1 MFRPYAAL
9 IVAAALFSGVMS
21 LWAMPA
27 SFRAMRDAISEVQS
41 DFLTQIVRPGAFNAL
56 ESGLI
61 FHYRERGPSGE
72 LLGIFMLDTREQGQN
87 NVYLAE
93 TGIAA
98 KLGDQNFLVLE
109 TGTIQRQDK
118 DSTPAMIVFDSYA
131 LDLAHFGS
139 HGDGAP
145 CGRANAR
152 RRL

>member
-1 MFRPYAAL
+1 MF
-9 IVAAALFSGVMS
+9 
-21 LWAMPA
+21 
-27 SFRAMRDAISEVQS
+27 
-41 DFLTQIVRPGAFNAL
+41 
-56 ESGLI
+56 
-61 FHYRERGPSGE
+61 
-72 LLGIFMLDTREQGQN
+72 DTREQGQN

-145 CGRANAR
+145 LRPRERSTPVLMESDAKRPNKGE
-152 RRL
+152 